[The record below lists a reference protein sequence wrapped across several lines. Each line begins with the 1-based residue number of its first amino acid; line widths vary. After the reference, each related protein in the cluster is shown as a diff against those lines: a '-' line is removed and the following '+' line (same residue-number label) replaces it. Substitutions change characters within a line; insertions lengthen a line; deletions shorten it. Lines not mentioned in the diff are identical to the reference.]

1 MFIVRINEGQFISHW
16 IEPGSWIVV
25 VVVWIEIES
34 LIEQTGTILE
44 IQDHHHCQKDW
55 RSIHLS
61 LHWHWFSHSIFAF
74 TPFLHLL
81 LCLLIGWIM
90 ESVIQEHVPYHQHL
104 WSIHLS
110 LNCCW
115 EFVDIMTVF
124 IFNHELFHWISIMEW
139 YWRFRNNII
148 IIRIEGEFMCFI
160 IGIGDLYFWEMD
172 CVKCVFHFTGFH
184 NNIGDSGACSL
195 REMVE
200 DNSTLTTLDLRVILW
215 NMGDDVFLLDCFWE
229 ELYWFIRSVIIEIR
243 IGGEFNNHINWIGM
257 MFSDDVYFEIWR
269 YLCLIMKLVDI
280 QNQFHW
286 DGYLKDC
293 HNWHHWT
300 WVCEF
305 WTKCVWK

>member
-1 MFIVRINEGQFISHW
+1 M
-16 IEPGSWIVV
+16 
-25 VVVWIEIES
+25 
-34 LIEQTGTILE
+34 
-44 IQDHHHCQKDW
+44 
-55 RSIHLS
+55 
-61 LHWHWFSHSIFAF
+61 
-74 TPFLHLL
+74 
-81 LCLLIGWIM
+81 M

-115 EFVDIMTVF
+115 ESVDIMTVF
-124 IFNHELFHWISIMEW
+124 IFYHELFHWISIMEW

-148 IIRIEGEFMCFI
+148 IIRIEGEFMCYI
-160 IGIGDLYFWEMD
+160 IGIGDLYFWRMD

-215 NMGDDVFLLDCFWE
+215 NMGDDVFPLDCFWE
-229 ELYWFIRSVIIEIR
+229 ELYWFIRSVVIEIR

-257 MFSDDVYFEIWR
+257 MFWHDVYFQIWR
-269 YLCLIMKLVDI
+269 YLCLILRLVDI

-293 HNWHHWT
+293 HNWHHWICI
-300 WVCEF
+300 CEF
-305 WTKCVWK
+305 WRKCVLEIVFVNDFFLEWNWRFRRKCDWGRIEVQFNTYKIVSVVEELIMYDWEFDDDMINLWLFLTFIM